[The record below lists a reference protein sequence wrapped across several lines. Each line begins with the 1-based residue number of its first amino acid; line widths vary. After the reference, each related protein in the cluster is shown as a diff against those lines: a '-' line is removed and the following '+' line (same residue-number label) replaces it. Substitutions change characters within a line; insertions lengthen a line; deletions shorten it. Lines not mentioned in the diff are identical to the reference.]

1 VALGDLL
8 VSAANRFQGGG
19 SPPAI
24 SARGSCRP
32 GIHHRGRHD
41 KLSSGLSRGS
51 MVRMGKL
58 RVAVVISLTSM
69 VVGEGGSLAGAR
81 VTGRGAYERRCGTVD
96 HLHLPYVAFRRVRG
110 IGVGCR
116 EARRVL
122 LRFLRTPQRTR
133 LFPGGA
139 PHLRSMKT
147 VARVGG
153 WRCVAYFPHYGPP
166 LGPGY
171 TTCRKASRII
181 QGVYVP

>member
-1 VALGDLL
+1 
-8 VSAANRFQGGG
+8 
-19 SPPAI
+19 
-24 SARGSCRP
+24 
-32 GIHHRGRHD
+32 
-41 KLSSGLSRGS
+41 

-122 LRFLRTPQRTR
+122 LRFCGHRSARDC
-133 LFPGGA
+133 FPAERHTSGA
-139 PHLRSMKT
+139 
-147 VARVGG
+147 
-153 WRCVAYFPHYGPP
+153 
-166 LGPGY
+166 
-171 TTCRKASRII
+171 
-181 QGVYVP
+181 